1 MYHYVDASPPPA
13 GPYSAGLTVPTT
25 QFEAQMDYLEKNG
38 YHTVTLEQIYA
49 AMAGKA
55 ELPTK
60 PVAIT
65 FDDGGLDDYTVAF
78 PILRAHHFA
87 ATFFVITG
95 FVGNSICVSWQ
106 DLRAMRADGMEI
118 ESHTV
123 RHPDLTTVSSTRL
136 SQELSD
142 SRMELI
148 QNLNETPIA
157 LAYPGGA
164 FNQQVEAAAR
174 KAGYLVAVT
183 TRPGRVLNP
192 GSSYAWP
199 RLRVASD
206 LSITGFGRLV
216 GRALS
221 PFPICVLQHQPPNAT
236 TPRHDR

>member
-1 MYHYVDASPPPA
+1 
-13 GPYSAGLTVPTT
+13 
-25 QFEAQMDYLEKNG
+25 MDYLEKNG

-49 AMAGKA
+49 AMAGMA

-60 PVAIT
+60 PVVIT

-78 PILRAHHFA
+78 PILRAHHFT

-95 FVGNSICVSWQ
+95 FVGKSICVSWQ

-118 ESHTV
+118 ESQTV

-142 SRMELI
+142 SRTALV

-157 LAYPGGA
+157 LAYPSGA
-164 FNQQVEAAAR
+164 FNQQVEAAVR
-174 KAGYLVAVT
+174 EAGYLVAVT

-206 LSITGFGRLV
+206 LSITGFARLV
-216 GRALS
+216 GR
-221 PFPICVLQHQPPNAT
+221 T
-236 TPRHDR
+236 